1 MRQNKNNEGITR
13 PVLED
18 MMREENKV
26 LDEARGVDKL
36 LAQCMEEKSYLE
48 LNMGEYTPDTTLP
61 PFENIRETL
70 REVAG
75 FNYRV
80 VWVEAGECRS
90 VFVNLRPEEERARVL
105 VWNIYTRPNETVVTD
120 AEEYFI
126 GYDTD
131 TNPDGKPTVVNIL
144 LWYARI
150 MEKALKDGS
159 EI

>member
-1 MRQNKNNEGITR
+1 MRQNKNDDGITR
-13 PVLED
+13 SVLDD

-48 LNMGEYTPDTTLP
+48 LNMGEYTPNTTLP
-61 PFENIRETL
+61 PFENIRETF

-80 VWVEAGECRS
+80 VWAEAGECRS
-90 VFVNLRPEEERARVL
+90 VFVNLRPEEEHARVR
-105 VWNIYTRPNETVVTD
+105 VWNIYTRQDETVVAD

-126 GYDTD
+126 GYDAD

-150 MEKALKDGS
+150 MEKALG
-159 EI
+159 EGAGI